1 MYTLFHCTVYIGT
14 FNSYQE
20 AAQYAASCGMISY
33 DICKN

>member
-1 MYTLFHCTVYIGT
+1 MYSLYHCTVFIGT

-20 AAQYAASCGMISY
+20 AAQYAATCGMIHY